1 MSIIVSVVPK
11 WRFDAVGATVPETWE
26 MVFVDAEDDVAL
38 REACK
43 GADVLL
49 APSGFQKVTADLLR
63 RNPHLKLVQASGA
76 GFDGVDLAT
85 ARELG
90 IPVANVPGA
99 NAHDVAEYTIGL
111 MIAMQRALI
120 VADRETKAGQY
131 SKVRKQMFLRGLGDM
146 PGSTIGLIG
155 LGAIGRRV
163 AEIARFLGAK
173 VVYYN
178 RTRLAPAQ
186 ESDLGIEYRSLPELL
201 AQSDIVSLHIPLTGE
216 TRGLIGKKEML
227 LMKTS
232 SFLINTAR
240 GDIVDQIAL
249 AEMLESGRIAGAA
262 VDVFYPEP
270 PPADHPLL
278 NLSPAAQDRLIVT
291 PHMGGVTANSFRRM
305 LDGAIENIRRVCD
318 GEAPQNV
325 VNGL

>member
-1 MSIIVSVVPK
+1 MPKIVSIVPK
-11 WRFDAVGATVPETWE
+11 WRFDAAGVTPPKTWE
-26 MVFVDAEDDVAL
+26 LVFADGEDDPAL
-38 REACK
+38 LAACHD
-43 GADVLL
+43 ADVLL
-49 APSGFQKVTADLLR
+49 APPGFQKITAALLR
-63 RNPHLKLVQASGA
+63 GSPRLKLVQESGA
-76 GFDGVDLAT
+76 GFDGVDIQA

-90 IPVANVPGA
+90 IPVANIPGA
-99 NAHDVAEYTIGL
+99 NAHEVAEYAIGL
-111 MIAMQRALI
+111 MIALQRALI

-146 PGSTIGLIG
+146 PGSTIGLVG

-178 RTRLAPAQ
+178 RTRLGPAQ
-186 ESDLGIEYRSLPELL
+186 EHDLGIEYRSLPELL
-201 AQSDIVSLHIPLTGE
+201 AQSDIVSLHIPLTPQ
-216 TRGLIGKKEML
+216 TRGLIGKNEML
-227 LMKTS
+227 LMKPS
-232 SFLINTAR
+232 STLINTAR
-240 GDIVDQIAL
+240 GDIVDQTAL

-270 PPADHPLL
+270 PPTDHPLL
-278 NLSPAAQDRLIVT
+278 NLSPAARDRLIVT
-291 PHMGGVTANSFRRM
+291 PHMGGVTANAFRRM

>member
-1 MSIIVSVVPK
+1 MPKIVSLVPK
-11 WRFDAVGATVPETWE
+11 WRFEAAGVTPPEAWE
-26 MVFVDAEDDVAL
+26 TIFVDGEDDEVLLA
-38 REACK
+38 ACHD
-43 GADVLL
+43 ADVLL
-49 APSGFQKVTADLLR
+49 APSGFQKITANLLR
-63 RNPHLKLVQASGA
+63 GSGRLKLVQESGA
-76 GFDGVDLAT
+76 GFDGVDIQT

-146 PGSTIGLIG
+146 PGSTIGLVG

-178 RTRLAPAQ
+178 RTRLSPAQ
-186 ESDLGIEYRSLPELL
+186 ENDLGIEYRSLPELL
-201 AQSDIVSLHIPLTGE
+201 AQSDIVSLHIPLTAE

-227 LMKTS
+227 LMKS
-232 SFLINTAR
+232 SSTLINTAR
-240 GDIVDQIAL
+240 GDIVDQTAL
-249 AEMLESGRIAGAA
+249 VEMLESGRIAGAA

-270 PPADHPLL
+270 PPTDHPLL
-278 NLSPAAQDRLIVT
+278 NLSPAARDRLIVT
-291 PHMGGVTANSFRRM
+291 PHMGGVTANAFRRM